1 MLLHRF
7 ASSLAELN
15 IGAVEV
21 APRFHG
27 SRVAWP
33 VACYKGPPPSN
44 TDAALASAQGRRL
57 SLRLRGLQLEVRL
70 RLPME
75 HEARLAG
82 LRGPVADRCRVLR

>member
-1 MLLHRF
+1 MLHRF
-7 ASSLAELN
+7 ASFAEELN

-21 APRFHG
+21 CAALFDG
-27 SRVAWP
+27 SCVEVAR
-33 VACYKGPPPSN
+33 CKGRLPSN
-44 TDAALASAQGRRL
+44 TDHAAASAQGRRL

-75 HEARLAG
+75 HEARHAG